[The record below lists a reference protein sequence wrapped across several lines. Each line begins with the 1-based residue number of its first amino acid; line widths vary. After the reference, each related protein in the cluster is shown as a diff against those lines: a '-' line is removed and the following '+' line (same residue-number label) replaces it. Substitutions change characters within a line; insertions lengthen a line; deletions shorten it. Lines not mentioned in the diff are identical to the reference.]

1 VPNTSS
7 NLLADAFKE
16 RVLAVQEFTLL
27 GLRAI
32 ANLVRPPIYW
42 NDMLAQMDI
51 IGVGSLPITLLTGF
65 FTGAVL
71 ALQMANTL
79 TTFGQVSL
87 TGELVSLSLVRELG
101 PTLTSLMVAGRCA
114 SGIASELGSMLVSE
128 QIDAMRALGTDPLK
142 KLVTPR
148 LVATV
153 LMLPLLTIVSDFV
166 GLCGGFVVANF
177 IIRLNPVE
185 YWSNAYQALHF
196 ADVLQGLLKP
206 FVFAFIV
213 ALVGC
218 YFGLNTRGGTQGV
231 GRATTQAMVTAS
243 VLILTANF
251 FITRIMLGM
260 F

>member
-1 VPNTSS
+1 MIKRRILV
-7 NLLADAFKE
+7 
-16 RVLAVQEFTLL
+16 VQEFTLL

-32 ANLVRPPIYW
+32 ANIWRPPVYW
-42 NDMLAQMDI
+42 NDILVQMDI

-71 ALQMANTL
+71 ALQMYKTL
-79 TTFGQVSL
+79 TTFGQISL
-87 TGELVSLSLVRELG
+87 TGQLVALSLVRELG

-114 SGIASELGSMLVSE
+114 TGMASELGSMLVTE
-128 QIDAMRALGTDPLK
+128 QIDAMRALGTDPMK

-153 LMLPLLTIVSDFV
+153 LMLPLLAIVSDFV
-166 GLCGGFVVANF
+166 GLCGGFVVAHF

-185 YWSNAYQALHF
+185 YWTSAYQALAF
-196 ADVLQGLLKP
+196 ADVFQGLLKP

-218 YFGLNTRGGTQGV
+218 YCGLNTRGGTLGV
-231 GRATTQAMVTAS
+231 GRATTAAMVGSS

-251 FITRIMLGM
+251 FLTRILLGV

>member
-1 VPNTSS
+1 MD
-7 NLLADAFKE
+7 LIK
-16 RVLAVQEFTLL
+16 RRIMAVQEFTFL

-32 ANLVRPPIYW
+32 ANLWRPPVYV
-42 NDMLAQMDI
+42 NDILMQMDI

-71 ALQMANTL
+71 ALQLAKTL
-79 TTFGQVSL
+79 TTFGQISL
-87 TGELVSLSLVRELG
+87 TGQLVALSLVREMG
-101 PTLTSLMVAGRCA
+101 PTFTSLMVAGRCA
-114 SGIASELGSMLVSE
+114 SGMASELGSMLVTE
-128 QIDAMRALGTDPLK
+128 QIDAMRALGTDPIK

-153 LMLPLLTIVSDFV
+153 VMLPLLTIVADFV

-177 IIRLNPVE
+177 IIRLNPVA
-185 YWSNAYQALHF
+185 YWTSAYQALQWTDIF
-196 ADVLQGLLKP
+196 QGLLKP

-218 YFGLNTRGGTQGV
+218 YQGLNTRGGTQGV
-231 GRATTQAMVTAS
+231 GRSTTQAMVVAS
-243 VLILTANF
+243 VLILTADF
-251 FITRIMLGM
+251 FLTRILLEV

>member
-1 VPNTSS
+1 VNFLDPI
-7 NLLADAFKE
+7 K
-16 RVLAVQEFTLL
+16 RRILAVQEFTFL
-27 GLRAI
+27 GWRAV
-32 ANLVRPPIYW
+32 ANLWRPPIYW
-42 NDMLAQMDI
+42 NDMLVQMDI

-71 ALQMANTL
+71 ALQMSKTL

-87 TGELVSLSLVRELG
+87 TGELVALSLVRELG

-114 SGIASELGSMLVSE
+114 TGMASELGSMLVTE

-166 GLCGGFVVANF
+166 GLCGGFVVAHF
-177 IIRLNPVE
+177 IIRLNPVA
-185 YWSNAYQALHF
+185 YWTTAYQSLAF
-196 ADVLQGLLKP
+196 ADVFQGLLKP

-218 YFGLNTRGGTQGV
+218 YSGLNTRGGTIGV
-231 GRATTQAMVTAS
+231 GRATTSAMVTSS

-251 FITRIMLGM
+251 FLTRIMLGA